1 MQKVGAYSEEKKA
14 TEEVQHICDQ
24 VKSKA
29 EEKAGTTFN
38 KFEAISYRSQVV
50 EGTNYIIKTDV
61 GDTPLNYVHLYV
73 HQSLPSAG
81 SAPVVNDMKTGME
94 ESAPL
99 KPINWRMLQQSQALF
114 STQDSIS
121 FT

>member
-1 MQKVGAYSEEKKA
+1 MHKAGGYSEVKKA

-24 VKSKA
+24 VKSQA
-29 EEKAGTTFN
+29 EAKAGTTFN

-50 EGTNYIIKTDV
+50 AGTNYIIKIDV

-73 HQSLPSAG
+73 YQSLPSVG
-81 SAPVVNDMKTGME
+81 SAPVVNDIKTGKK

-99 KPINWRMLQQSQALF
+99 EPNN
-114 STQDSIS
+114 
-121 FT
+121 